1 MESDGENN
9 QSTPWFISKINDA
22 AVKFAP
28 CTAADSRQRQGA
40 DGCVRPSVAYIFI
53 QRNPCDTLTAARIRS
68 GALGGSEIPTYSRCA
83 LGWNFRSE
91 LSGTGKPASSADSPG
106 DRRVWCVWCGTHRL
120 CVCFFFLNIFCLH
133 ALLPRDLAPDTFI
146 TWACVRVRKRS

>member
-1 MESDGENN
+1 MYWTLRLKTHSEAFGIGRKAELRMESDGENN

-22 AVKFAP
+22 AVKSAP

-68 GALGGSEIPTYSRCA
+68 
-83 LGWNFRSE
+83 
-91 LSGTGKPASSADSPG
+91 SA
-106 DRRVWCVWCGTHRL
+106 RWE
-120 CVCFFFLNIFCLH
+120 
-133 ALLPRDLAPDTFI
+133 
-146 TWACVRVRKRS
+146 